1 MISLFAMIFSISSF
15 AQNFNHKPA
24 PKAPKAPKVEEIA
37 KWRADHMK
45 KAYNLDKWQYD
56 KLYKLYL
63 KQAKKQAAQ
72 MKQAKKE
79 REQMQ
84 EQMRKI
90 LNDEQWARYQK
101 MQQRMRFRPGKQMGK
116 PNGKPAN
123 QKPAINNNRQKG
135 PVIEKP
141 QSKRNNMYL
150 ER

>member
-1 MISLFAMIFSISSF
+1 
-15 AQNFNHKPA
+15 
-24 PKAPKAPKVEEIA
+24 VEEIA

-84 EQMRKI
+84 DQMRKI

-116 PNGKPAN
+116 PNGKPGN
-123 QKPAINNNRQKG
+123 QKPAINSDRKKG

>member
-1 MISLFAMIFSISSF
+1 
-15 AQNFNHKPA
+15 
-24 PKAPKAPKVEEIA
+24 
-37 KWRADHMK
+37 
-45 KAYNLDKWQYD
+45 
-56 KLYKLYL
+56 
-63 KQAKKQAAQ
+63 

-84 EQMRKI
+84 DQMRKI

-116 PNGKPAN
+116 PNGKPGN

>member
-1 MISLFAMIFSISSF
+1 MKVKHGYYDRVSQVRVLRGVIASLIVCIGILLVSVFETG
-15 AQNFNHKPA
+15 AQ
-24 PKAPKAPKVEEIA
+24 V
-37 KWRADHMK
+37 
-45 KAYNLDKWQYD
+45 
-56 KLYKLYL
+56 
-63 KQAKKQAAQ
+63 
-72 MKQAKKE
+72 
-79 REQMQ
+79 EQMQ

-116 PNGKPAN
+116 PNGKPGN

>member
-15 AQNFNHKPA
+15 AQNFNHKP
-24 PKAPKAPKVEEIA
+24 APKAPKVEEIA

-79 REQMQ
+79 REQ
-84 EQMRKI
+84 
-90 LNDEQWARYQK
+90 
-101 MQQRMRFRPGKQMGK
+101 
-116 PNGKPAN
+116 NG
-123 QKPAINNNRQKG
+123 
-135 PVIEKP
+135 
-141 QSKRNNMYL
+141 
-150 ER
+150 